1 MGLDNFPATY
11 PCVSAGTAVTE
22 QVHDR
27 QQIDCNATM
36 SAGGCPWKNA
46 NPPGG
51 VMVGM
56 MGTYCWLR
64 GAVYA
69 HLIEQV
75 LDMDVNELWGD
86 LTPGQ
91 CRELAEDVEQRY
103 RHPQAAAAI
112 TAYADAQFA
121 EDQVIRE
128 AYVEKTGTP
137 FPVENTHGT
146 SEALAVSVRK
156 KIEYFVWYLR
166 WVADEGD
173 GMGAWS

>member
-1 MGLDNFPATY
+1 MGLDNFPVTY
-11 PCVSAGTAVTE
+11 PCASAGTAVTE
-22 QVHDR
+22 QVADR
-27 QQIDCNATM
+27 QQIDC
-36 SAGGCPWKNA
+36 
-46 NPPGG
+46 
-51 VMVGM
+51 
-56 MGTYCWLR
+56 
-64 GAVYA
+64 
-69 HLIEQV
+69 LIEQV
-75 LDMDVNELWGD
+75 LDMGVNELWGD
-86 LTPGQ
+86 LTPAE

-103 RHPQAAAAI
+103 RHPRAAAAI